1 MFFLKVIITWLCE
14 KFMIFGGRPGF
25 DFWAYHLLVMWP
37 WTVPV
42 LLTIS
47 ISSSA
52 KWNNTLNSH
61 RILVEL
67 AFCGLS
73 RYIIHCLIFSWAV
86 VFHFVAWSERKVPP
100 ALIRE
105 VSRLPWGMFI
115 GECWN
120 WETLGPWGSLYLGGA
135 FALLKPQ
142 VEGKGETVVLHPL
155 VFSGPVDVTQSFL

>member
-14 KFMIFGGRPGF
+14 KFTIFGGRPGF

-42 LLTIS
+42 LLS
-47 ISSSA
+47 LSVSSSA
-52 KWNNTLNSH
+52 KWNNILNSH

-73 RYIIHCLIFSWAV
+73 RHIIHCLIFSRAV

-105 VSRLPWGMFI
+105 NVHRRVLELRDSGTLRVSISWR
-115 GECWN
+115 
-120 WETLGPWGSLYLGGA
+120 SLC
-135 FALLKPQ
+135 FAKPQ

>member
-42 LLTIS
+42 LLS
-47 ISSSA
+47 LSVSSSA
-52 KWNNTLNSH
+52 KWNNILNSH
-61 RILVEL
+61 RILVAL

-105 VSRLPWGMFI
+105 NVHRRVLELRDSGTLRVSISCR
-115 GECWN
+115 
-120 WETLGPWGSLYLGGA
+120 SLC
-135 FALLKPQ
+135 FAKPQ